1 MIGGHFLNVTKK
13 SLFISAVLA
22 ISVSIYLTWLP
33 FKMVVNSII
42 TTDYLTQSI
51 NNDIREELLNQPSFV
66 EKVQNKGPA
75 KRYLHRTPL
84 TAFTT
89 IDTGMYDVYATYIND
104 KGEWVVRMG
113 IYPDKNAEVFFP
125 KQVGGVTGEV
135 LAFLLAALNNL
146 IEWGVF
152 KPMLYH
158 VTNSAATSF
167 ASSSY
172 EAIPGL
178 IK

>member
-1 MIGGHFLNVTKK
+1 MIKK
-13 SLFISAVLA
+13 TVFISAILL
-22 ISVSIYLTWLP
+22 ISTSIYLAWLP
-33 FKMVVNSII
+33 FKMVVNSIV

-66 EKVQNKGPA
+66 EKVQNHKGPA

-113 IYPDKNAEVFFP
+113 IYPDKTA
-125 KQVGGVTGEV
+125 
-135 LAFLLAALNNL
+135 
-146 IEWGVF
+146 
-152 KPMLYH
+152 
-158 VTNSAATSF
+158 
-167 ASSSY
+167 
-172 EAIPGL
+172 
-178 IK
+178 

>member
-1 MIGGHFLNVTKK
+1 
-13 SLFISAVLA
+13 
-22 ISVSIYLTWLP
+22 
-33 FKMVVNSII
+33 MVVNSII

-51 NNDIREELLNQPSFV
+51 NNDIREELLNQASFV
-66 EKVQNKGPA
+66 EKVQNHKGPV
-75 KRYLHRTPL
+75 KRYLQRTPL

-113 IYPDKNAEVFFP
+113 IYPNKNAEVFFP

-135 LAFLLAALNNL
+135 LAFSLAALNNL

-158 VTNSAATSF
+158 VTDSAETSF
-167 ASSSY
+167 VSSRY
-172 EAIPGL
+172 EAVPRL
-178 IK
+178 VR

>member
-1 MIGGHFLNVTKK
+1 MIKK
-13 SLFISAVLA
+13 ITLTIVFALLGTLTYLF
-22 ISVSIYLTWLP
+22 WLP
-33 FKMVVNSII
+33 VKMVANSIV
-42 TTDYLTQSI
+42 TTEFVTQSI
-51 NNDIREELLNQPSFV
+51 NSDIRAELIGQPSFI
-66 EKVQNKGPA
+66 EKIENHKGPA

-113 IYPDKNAEVFFP
+113 VYPDKNAETFFP
-125 KQVGGVTGEV
+125 EQIGGFYGE
-135 LAFLLAALNNL
+135 LIGFAIYSINSL
-146 IEWGVF
+146 IEWGVL

-158 VTNSAATSF
+158 VTNSTATSF

-178 IK
+178 I